1 MRLEWLD
8 DILAVAQTGSFS
20 EAAEQRH
27 LTQSAFSRRVQ
38 MIESHLGVELF
49 DRSHKPVQLRP
60 TTEAQRER
68 MHQLAQQLRTL
79 VEELRRGERLAQ
91 NRVVIASQHALTAAL
106 APKLLRRMHA
116 QSANVYTKLRSANLD
131 ECIHLLLSRQAD
143 IALLFRL
150 PGEVGELAA
159 DFIETQV
166 VDEDRLI
173 PCASPDVAK
182 LAENKASVS
191 LPLVAFPS
199 DVQFGRIFDSLIAPK
214 IEPRFQLA
222 PTVETALS
230 LAVVELAAAGAGV
243 GWLPRSLAER
253 CISDGRLVDLSD
265 LLPGADVAIAAARLT
280 GRSSPAEHLV
290 WSLLK
295 RQK

>member
-1 MRLEWLD
+1 MRLEWLE

-38 MIESHLGVELF
+38 MIENQIGVELF

-68 MHQLAQQLRTL
+68 MHQLAHQLRTL

-91 NRVVIASQHALTAAL
+91 NRIVIASQHALTAAF
-106 APKLLRRMHA
+106 APKLVRRMHDHRA
-116 QSANVYTKLRSANLD
+116 EVYTKLRSANLD
-131 ECIHLLLSRQAD
+131 ECIRLLLSRQAD

-150 PGEVGELAA
+150 PDEVGELAA

-166 VDEDRLI
+166 VDQDRLI

-182 LAENKASVS
+182 SAHGTGLVS
-191 LPLVAFPS
+191 LPLIAYPA
-199 DVQFGRIFDSLIAPK
+199 DVQFGRIFVGQIAPQ
-214 IEPRFQLA
+214 IEPRFLFA

-243 GWLPRSLAER
+243 AWLPRTLAER
-253 CISDGRLVDLSD
+253 CIGDGRLVDLGD
-265 LLPGADVAIAAARLT
+265 ILPGADVAIVAARLT

-290 WSLLK
+290 WSFLK
-295 RQK
+295 QWE